1 MNPSHTYANT
11 GVYVATLTIIG
22 ANSSTCSYTDT
33 FTVNT
38 CTANFTYNVTSSGTV
53 SFTNQSN
60 PLNAALV
67 NISWSFGD
75 GNFSNIISPTH
86 TYALS
91 GSYNIKL
98 FWFAKQLLCNLLWY
112 GFCSNWN
119 TKPMYCFIHKSKR
132 FFCNLWCCALKY
144 VQQFWVSFL
153 HLGFWWRY
161 YRFRKNSYSPIPNL
175 WFLCCL
181 FNNYGLYFELYF
193 DILRYGWD
201 GLSR

>member
-98 FWFAKQLLCNLLWY
+98 F
-112 GFCSNWN
+112 
-119 TKPMYCFIHKSKR
+119 
-132 FFCNLWCCALKY
+132 
-144 VQQFWVSFL
+144 
-153 HLGFWWRY
+153 
-161 YRFRKNSYSPIPNL
+161 
-175 WFLCCL
+175 
-181 FNNYGLYFELYF
+181 
-193 DILRYGWD
+193 
-201 GLSR
+201 